1 MEHLLRDG
9 GDLDSM
15 DRSLL
20 DYNHSKNPIIAQNG
34 NGQESPPLPAPPTQY
49 NDKAA
54 INVSPATPLP
64 TPISSPEGVTVMPVI
79 KRDLVVRF
87 TEQQNSVR
95 CEMASSSGAA
105 KRRGQENHAPLFKE
119 QYEAQHYSRHPHGP
133 TSPCDSENSV
143 CNRSREKLIDTGKGS
158 SSFRKSFQW
167 FTTPYKTNKKPLLYL
182 VWEGKVCCTQSLV
195 RTHYI
200 PTLVSGGKASYIQ

>member
-20 DYNHSKNPIIAQNG
+20 DYNHKNNPIVTQNG
-34 NGQESPPLPAPPTQY
+34 QNGGQESPPLPAPPTQY

-64 TPISSPEGVTVMPVI
+64 TPISSPEGVAVMPVI

-87 TEQQNSVR
+87 TDKQNSVR
-95 CEMASSSGAA
+95 CEMAASAGGGAV
-105 KRRGQENHAPLFKE
+105 RRGQENHASSNASALFKD
-119 QYEAQHYSRHPHGP
+119 QYEAYHYTYGP
-133 TSPCDSENSV
+133 TSPVDSENSV
-143 CNRSREKLIDTGKGS
+143 CNRSKENLIAQG
-158 SSFRKSFQW
+158 
-167 FTTPYKTNKKPLLYL
+167 N
-182 VWEGKVCCTQSLV
+182 ETQIFGHSLKHAY
-195 RTHYI
+195 TAY
-200 PTLVSGGKASYIQ
+200 PTIQ

>member
-20 DYNHSKNPIIAQNG
+20 DYNHKNNPIIATQNG
-34 NGQESPPLPAPPTQY
+34 NGGAESPPLPAPPTQY

-87 TEQQNSVR
+87 TDKQNSVR
-95 CEMASSSGAA
+95 CEMASAA
-105 KRRGQENHAPLFKE
+105 TGGGVAVRRGQENHALFKE
-119 QYEAQHYSRHPHGP
+119 QYEAFHSTYGP
-133 TSPCDSENSV
+133 TSPVDSETSV
-143 CNRSREKLIDTGKGS
+143 CNRSKENLIAQGNN
-158 SSFRKSFQW
+158 KSLGLL
-167 FTTPYKTNKKPLLYL
+167 TPITAK
-182 VWEGKVCCTQSLV
+182 
-195 RTHYI
+195 
-200 PTLVSGGKASYIQ
+200 